1 MALRPIDMQQR
12 RQVCL
17 ATESCLQ
24 RAGEHY
30 RREFAAIPVLFDLR
44 GRAAGMYRV
53 RGGQRCIRYNPYIFA
68 RYFETGLRETVPHEV
83 AHYVTDL
90 LHGLQRVRP
99 HGVEWQSVMQALG
112 AEPRATG
119 DYDLSGIPVRRQRR
133 FSYRCSCRTHQ
144 LTTRRHNRVH
154 RGEAAFLCRHCG
166 TALVFAG

>member
-1 MALRPIDMQQR
+1 MAIEPIDAQQR
-12 RQVCL
+12 TQVCQ
-17 ATESCLQ
+17 ATARCLL

-30 RREFAAIPVLFDLR
+30 RRDFAAIPVRFDLR

-53 RGGQRCIRYNPYIFA
+53 RNGQRCIRYNPYILA
-68 RYFETGLRETVPHEV
+68 RYFEAGLRQTVPHEV

-90 LHGLQRVRP
+90 LHGLRRVRP
-99 HGVEWQSVMQALG
+99 HGVEWQRVMQALG

-133 FSYRCSCRTHQ
+133 FPYRCNCRTHQ
-144 LTTRRHNRVH
+144 LTTRRHNLVY
-154 RGEAAFLCRHCG
+154 RGEAAYLCRNCR